1 MGDTNEAAV
10 ERMESVATLLD
21 SGIELPVVR
30 VRVGLDP
37 IIGLVPVAGD
47 LLAALVSLY
56 VIAEAARAGVSTRTL
71 VRMVLNVVVDAAV
84 GTVPLLGDVFDVL
97 WRANDR
103 NVRLA
108 KRDLG
113 VE

>member
-1 MGDTNEAAV
+1 MSDVEAAV
-10 ERMESVATLLD
+10 ARMETVATLLD
-21 SGIELPVVR
+21 SGIELPAVG

-37 IIGLVPVAGD
+37 ILGLVPVGGD

-56 VIAEAARAGVSTRTL
+56 VVVEAARAGVSTRTL
-71 VRMVLNVVVDAAV
+71 VRMLFNIAVDAAV
-84 GTVPLLGDVFDVL
+84 GTVPLLGDAFDVL

-103 NVRLA
+103 NVKLA